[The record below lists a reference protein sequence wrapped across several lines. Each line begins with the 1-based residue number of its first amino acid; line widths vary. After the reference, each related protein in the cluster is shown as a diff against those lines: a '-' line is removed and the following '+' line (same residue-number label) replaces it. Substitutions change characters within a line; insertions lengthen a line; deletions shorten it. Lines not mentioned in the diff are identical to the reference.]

1 MGMKV
6 NIEKLKNL
14 IQQRGVTQIHI
25 CNALNKRRA
34 FLTDVYARR
43 SSLKPEELMIVADIL
58 HTTPEYLTD
67 QTDDPDIKKETAVA
81 DDLDR
86 EILELFS
93 TLSPEQKIRFLD
105 LLRSLKPPTA

>member
-1 MGMKV
+1 MV
-6 NIEKLKNL
+6 NLVKLKEL
-14 IQQRGVTQIHI
+14 IKKQGVTQVFI
-25 CNALNKRRA
+25 CRALNKNTY
-34 FLTDVYARR
+34 FMNDLWNGKT
-43 SSLKPEELMIVADIL
+43 SLKPAEVKIVADIL

-67 QTDDPDIKKETAVA
+67 QTDDPGIKKETAVT

-105 LLRSLKPPTA
+105 LLKSLKPPTA